1 MPSCVAIEFSL
12 WVGFP
17 CRDSRTRC
25 HVATRLWAQD
35 SALGTY
41 TTGLSASAHTSG
53 SAALTTTSASHNA
66 HGWHPTRNRAHGR
79 RDRTHGRLDKDSV
92 ETDLSSIQKKKKN
105 DPWDLGHHNLTS
117 KDSVTLTEAQFLLQ
131 THEFRLENLHTSHV
145 VDVSSSAHLA
155 IKRDSLSST
164 HGQSRGSWP
173 GSRGHG
179 NTGRHNSGGRSPSNN
194 IKLLCQICGKS
205 GHSTL
210 KCYHRFDMSFL
221 GTSLPFAP
229 SSFNP
234 STQSTQAYI
243 ATAAFCTRS
252 SMVPRQWCHTPY
264 HIQSDFTIV
273 QIIIQRLMHVNCW

>member
-1 MPSCVAIEFSL
+1 MSQL
-12 WVGFP
+12 G
-17 CRDSRTRC
+17 RG
-25 HVATRLWAQD
+25 HND
-35 SALGTY
+35 SALGAY
-41 TTGLSASAHTSG
+41 TTGLGASARTRTSD
-53 SAALTTTSASHNA
+53 SVARSTTSASHNA
-66 HGWHPTRNRAHGR
+66 HSWHPKCNRAHGRRNRAHGRCNRAHGR
-79 RDRTHGRLDKDSV
+79 RDRTHGRRDKDSV
-92 ETDLSSIQKKKKN
+92 ETDLSSIQKKKN
-105 DPWDLGHHNLTS
+105 DPWDLGRHNLTS

-131 THEFRLENLHTSHV
+131 THESRLENLHTSHV
-145 VDVSSSAHLA
+145 VDVSSSTHLT

-173 GSRGHG
+173 GSRGRG
-179 NTGRHNSGGRSPSNN
+179 NTGRHNFGGMSPSNN

-243 ATAAFCTRS
+243 TTSAFCTRS

-264 HIQSDFTIV
+264 HIQSDLTIV
-273 QIIIQRLMHVNCW
+273 QIIIQRLMHVNYW